1 MVGLLLIKNENQC
14 VSQLTK
20 FKVKIYCRSG
30 LDRLKFYT
38 NPAQNMSEYGFSL
51 NRLLPYKERMI
62 DSVGENPYC
71 GIFCVVKIIEAFN
84 MIRVLLRVIEI
95 SLTKRHVVDLLKF
108 FVRHGVRG
116 ITFGIIS
123 VITYG

>member
-1 MVGLLLIKNENQC
+1 
-14 VSQLTK
+14 
-20 FKVKIYCRSG
+20 
-30 LDRLKFYT
+30 
-38 NPAQNMSEYGFSL
+38 MSEYGFSL
-51 NRLLPYKERMI
+51 NRLFPYKERII
-62 DSVGENPYC
+62 DSVGENPYG